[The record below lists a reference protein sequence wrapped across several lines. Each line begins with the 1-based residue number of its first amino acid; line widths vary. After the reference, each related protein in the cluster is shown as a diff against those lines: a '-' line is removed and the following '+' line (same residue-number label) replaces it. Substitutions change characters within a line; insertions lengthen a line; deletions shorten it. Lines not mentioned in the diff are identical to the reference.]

1 MIRESCY
8 DSRIMRLPYSP
19 LPLLVFVFVL
29 GFLLA
34 IVQIGALTIAFD
46 KLGLTANSAFLLLF
60 ASLFGSAINLPLF
73 TMTAERL
80 PQLPVVPAPLPR
92 LLRHRLRE
100 FKGKTLV
107 AVNVGGCL
115 IPAAFSI
122 YLLMRQPLPWTQ
134 VLFATVAIAALSRLI
149 SRPLPGIGIGM
160 PALVPPAAAAL
171 LALMLN
177 SEHSAP
183 LAYVSGTFGVILG
196 ADLLRLPD
204 IRKLGTAF
212 AAIGG
217 AGTFDGIFITGIVAV
232 LLA

>member
-1 MIRESCY
+1 
-8 DSRIMRLPYSP
+8 MRLPYSP
-19 LPLLVFVFVL
+19 LPLLVFLFAL

-73 TMTAERL
+73 TMTAER
-80 PQLPVVPAPLPR
+80 PAQQSVVSAPLRR

-100 FKGKTLV
+100 FRGKTLV

-115 IPAAFSI
+115 IPAIFSI

-134 VLFATVAIAALSRLI
+134 VLLATTTIAVLSRLV

-160 PALVPPAAAAL
+160 PVLVPPAAAAL
-171 LALMLN
+171 LAWTLN
-177 SEHSAP
+177 SEYSAP
-183 LAYVSGTFGVILG
+183 LAYVSGTLGVIIG

-204 IRKLGTAF
+204 IRKLGTPF

-217 AGTFDGIFITGIVAV
+217 AGTFDGIFVTGIIAV